1 MDEFLEETEP
11 VKKQTNKK
19 EKRNKQ
25 EQKHHF
31 LAYFWWDFFQVK
43 PPAIK
48 LCTICASYPGLGGRF
63 VREGSDSDGS

>member
-1 MDEFLEETEP
+1 MALIRTNCQKKKKKKCNIHTMDEFLEETEP

-31 LAYFWWDFFQVK
+31 LAYF
-43 PPAIK
+43 
-48 LCTICASYPGLGGRF
+48 
-63 VREGSDSDGS
+63 